1 MTRLYPQVSFSTMSK
16 KNRAAKSAVA
26 ELEGDVPVVGMREP
40 CPCGSGR
47 RYKACHGKE
56 AAKAVAAPNRPFE
69 GFVSECDIVA
79 MRELVPS
86 ATAELTL
93 RSGVGEGRKVTL
105 ATVLPMAYPGLV
117 RANGDILLGLQ
128 INTGSG
134 DASRDLANALERA
147 LTATYGEPVGIDRV
161 TTDSPSAQELID
173 PSVKLDVTVYDN
185 FDFWLESG
193 ADVTQD
199 VQASLERASEYANPT
214 TKLTSIEA
222 GYWTQMGSKEH
233 LRWIM
238 STPENEL
245 LNALARLH
253 AADAD
258 SIGPDTRLVG
268 MFRAQGL
275 VVPVWDIPL
284 GRGASAIEEPA
295 AAFGVRL
302 QEALAESKPLSDA
315 ERRARAGLTTR
326 QVTLRDS

>member
-1 MTRLYPQVSFSTMSK
+1 MAKKQNLAPVS
-16 KNRAAKSAVA
+16 VI
-26 ELEGDVPVVGMREP
+26 EGEVPVVGMREP

-56 AAKAVAAPNRPFE
+56 ASKAVAAPNRPFE

-93 RSGVGEGRKVTL
+93 RKGVGEGRKVTL
-105 ATVLPMAYPGLV
+105 ATVLPMAYPALV

-128 INTGSG
+128 INSGSG
-134 DASRDLANALERA
+134 DASRDLANALQRA
-147 LTATYGEPVGIDRV
+147 LEAPHGEPVGIDRV
-161 TTDSPSAQELID
+161 TTDSPSAQEFID
-173 PSVKLDVTVYDN
+173 PTVKLEVVVNDN

-193 ADVTQD
+193 AEVTQD

-214 TKLTSIEA
+214 KKLTSIEA
-222 GYWTQMGSKEH
+222 GYWTQMGNKEH

-253 AADAD
+253 VAEAD

-275 VVPVWDIPL
+275 VVPVWDLPM
-284 GRGASAIEEPA
+284 GRGADAIEEPA